1 MINEVNLNMLFGDSL
16 VKVRMFL
23 MKTTII
29 SEFWIAGSKLF
40 NAVQGKKLFLQKLC
54 LLFNTIMPGGH

>member
-1 MINEVNLNMLFGDSL
+1 MINEVNLNVLFGDSL

-29 SEFWIAGSKLF
+29 SEF
-40 NAVQGKKLFLQKLC
+40 
-54 LLFNTIMPGGH
+54 